1 MYTYRGSSPNGHS
14 RRWTAL
20 YLRPLLQNPV
30 FLNSFDF
37 PVSGH
42 LQLRTPFSCPKGVCL
57 RELPLYIHCFQPN
70 CLKLNNS
77 LILFFELQCI
87 NYYLSLAEGQTL
99 LVMLSLPKAWDIQ
112 EKFIHF
118 VEVRIFY
125 MRKYRNIIYNF
136 KLDGICFLY
145 ISFSGYHLTI
155 SSCVSMRMSRYWA
168 CGKFGEHERGA
179 PSATLASWVLSKL
192 PACSISRHTHSCS
205 MN

>member
-1 MYTYRGSSPNGHS
+1 MYTYRGSS
-14 RRWTAL
+14 RRRTAL

-57 RELPLYIHCFQPN
+57 RELPLYIHCFQLN

-87 NYYLSLAEGQTL
+87 NYLSLAEGQTL

-112 EKFIHF
+112 ERFLHF

-125 MRKYRNIIYNF
+125 VRKYLYIIYNF
-136 KLDGICFLY
+136 KLNGIFFLY
-145 ISFSGYHLTI
+145 ISFSGYHIVMTTNYL
-155 SSCVSMRMSRYWA
+155 
-168 CGKFGEHERGA
+168 
-179 PSATLASWVLSKL
+179 
-192 PACSISRHTHSCS
+192 
-205 MN
+205 N

>member
-14 RRWTAL
+14 RKRTAL

-42 LQLRTPFSCPKGVCL
+42 LQLRTPFSCPKGVRL
-57 RELPLYIHCFQPN
+57 QELPLYIHCFQLN

-77 LILFFELQCI
+77 LILLFELQCI
-87 NYYLSLAEGQTL
+87 NYLSLAEGQTL
-99 LVMLSLPKAWDIQ
+99 LLMLSLPKAWDIQ

-125 MRKYRNIIYNF
+125 VRKYLYIIYNF
-136 KLDGICFLY
+136 KLNGIFFLY
-145 ISFSGYHLTI
+145 ISFSGYHIVMTTNYL
-155 SSCVSMRMSRYWA
+155 
-168 CGKFGEHERGA
+168 
-179 PSATLASWVLSKL
+179 
-192 PACSISRHTHSCS
+192 
-205 MN
+205 N

>member
-1 MYTYRGSSPNGHS
+1 MYTSRGSSPNGHS
-14 RRWTAL
+14 CKRTAL

-30 FLNSFDF
+30 FLKFFDF

-42 LQLRTPFSCPKGVCL
+42 LQLWTPFSCPKGVRL

-99 LVMLSLPKAWDIQ
+99 LVMLSLPKAWDSQ

-118 VEVRIFY
+118 VEVRMLY
-125 MRKYRNIIYNF
+125 MRKYRYIIYNF
-136 KLDGICFLY
+136 RLDGIFFVYFLQW
-145 ISFSGYHLTI
+145 ISYSYDNQ
-155 SSCVSMRMSRYWA
+155 
-168 CGKFGEHERGA
+168 
-179 PSATLASWVLSKL
+179 L
-192 PACSISRHTHSCS
+192 PELNIY
-205 MN
+205 